1 MKKRF
6 YLMASM
12 LMALAACALPGGAA
26 YADSISV
33 QPSELVRVY
42 DGDTFFVNIPS
53 VPAVFGEN
61 IGVRMRHIDTPEM
74 RSHCSTDAAK
84 DHELQLADQAK
95 LQLTAKLQG
104 ASTIELRNTGRDKY
118 FRLLADVYVDGVNVA
133 DQLKA
138 DGLAVSYEGDTK
150 TGWCLDPPTA

>member
-12 LMALAACALPGGAA
+12 LLALAACALPGGAA
-26 YADSISV
+26 YADSISL

-53 VPAVFGEN
+53 APAVFGEN
-61 IGVRMRHIDTPEM
+61 LGVRIRHIDTPEV
-74 RSHCSTDAAK
+74 RSHCATDAAK
-84 DHELQLADQAK
+84 EHERQLAEKAK
-95 LQLTAKLQG
+95 LQLTATLQG

-118 FRLLADVYVDGVNVA
+118 FRLLADVYADGVNVA

-138 DGLAVSYEGDTK
+138 EGLAVAYEGDAK
-150 TGWCLDPPTA
+150 AGWCLSPPTS

>member
-12 LMALAACALPGGAA
+12 LLALAACALPGGAA

-42 DGDTFFVNIPS
+42 DGDTFFVSIPS

-61 IGVRMRHIDTPEM
+61 IGVRIRHIDAPEM

-84 DHELQLADQAK
+84 DHERQLADQAK
-95 LQLTAKLQG
+95 LQLAATLQG

-118 FRLLADVYVDGVNVA
+118 FRLLADVYVDGSSVA

-138 DGLAVSYEGDTK
+138 DGLAVSYEGEARA
-150 TGWCLDPPTA
+150 GWCLDPPTV

>member
-12 LMALAACALPGGAA
+12 LLALAACALPGGAA

-42 DGDTFFVNIPS
+42 DGDTFFVSIPS

-61 IGVRMRHIDTPEM
+61 IGVRIRHIDAPEM

-84 DHELQLADQAK
+84 DHERQLADQAK
-95 LQLTAKLQG
+95 LQLAATLQG

-118 FRLLADVYVDGVNVA
+118 FRLLADVYVDGSSVA

-138 DGLAVSYEGDTK
+138 DGLAVSYEGEARA
-150 TGWCLDPPTA
+150 GWCLDPPTA